1 MSLFLFKPIVCVLFG
16 IFMIILVYQIIF
28 QLINGLHGLVKL
40 VFLGNKIITRVIW
53 GLFSELKKKKKLLI
67 TLK

>member
-1 MSLFLFKPIVCVLFG
+1 MSLFLFKPIVWVLFG
-16 IFMIILVYQIIF
+16 IFMIILVYKIIF

-40 VFLGNKIITRVIW
+40 VFLGNKIITRVTW
-53 GLFSELKKKKKLLI
+53 ELFSELKKKNSLLI